1 MVQWSSGLG
10 YTYSLPCTYTL
21 MYSTLI
27 VYSVLTVYS
36 VITITVDLQFAVYLE
51 FAVYLVLTVYLQF
64 AKYLVLT
71 VYLQFA
77 VHLVLTVYLQLAV
90 YLVLTVYLQCTIY
103 SLWAPII
110 TGNGVPRDGTVWDNL
125 PQLRPSTRGPGP
137 TDSRTDTDQR
147 PMLTEVGPEQIQS
160 RESCSGKKFNLGG
173 KSVLMSQRI
182 EIRKK
187 GKILV
192 ADA

>member
-36 VITITVDLQFAVYLE
+36 VITITVNLQFAVYLK

-64 AKYLVLT
+64 A
-71 VYLQFA
+71 VYLEF
-77 VHLVLTVYLQLAV
+77 AV

-160 RESCSGKKFNLGG
+160 RESCSEVQLGG
-173 KSVLMSQRI
+173 QISVNEPTDRNK
-182 EIRKK
+182 KK
-187 GKILV
+187 GKNISRRCIKFLYV
-192 ADA
+192 TI

>member
-36 VITITVDLQFAVYLE
+36 VITINVDLQFAVYLE
-51 FAVYLVLTVYLQF
+51 F
-64 AKYLVLT
+64 
-71 VYLQFA
+71 
-77 VHLVLTVYLQLAV
+77 AV

-160 RESCSGKKFNLGG
+160 RESCSEVQLGG
-173 KSVLMSQRI
+173 QISVNEPTDRNK
-182 EIRKK
+182 KK
-187 GKILV
+187 GKNISRRCIKFLYV
-192 ADA
+192 TI